1 MQTLARQ
8 KHMPTPK
15 ELAHMQE
22 DLNFKQN
29 EMQKSE
35 ATASNLAGGKTKQ
48 IRWNYLK
55 KWG

>member
-48 IRWNYLK
+48 ITNNYLK
-55 KWG
+55 KWS